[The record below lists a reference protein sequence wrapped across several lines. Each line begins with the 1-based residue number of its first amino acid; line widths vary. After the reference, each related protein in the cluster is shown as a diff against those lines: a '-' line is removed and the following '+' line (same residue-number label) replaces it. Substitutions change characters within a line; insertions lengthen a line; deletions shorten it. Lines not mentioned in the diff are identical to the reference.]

1 MKRDHLAATIVHKAK
16 YDTLRAKHFDFGP
29 YAAMGFHENTHDR
42 NKLEDQAKENPDMLF
57 HLHVGPTALSEVK
70 AKSTAMGLND
80 TEIEAVRGMHL
91 AIALDEY
98 ADMYHIGRLH
108 GVPSRQELQLNMNK
122 GEAFWRGFQIARGE
136 IVLKSGFRSEIQ
148 NEERLA
154 SWMYAKSLNYACAM
168 EGFAFGVSTDTSG
181 AKAILN
187 EILGTDDQAA
197 YTPSTYLKSTGDLVT
212 AIERSDCSYF
222 QSL

>member
-1 MKRDHLAATIVHKAK
+1 MSL
-16 YDTLRAKHFDFGP
+16 
-29 YAAMGFHENTHDR
+29 HENTHDR
-42 NKLEDQAKENPDMLF
+42 NKLADLAKENPDMLF

-98 ADMYHIGRLH
+98 ADMYHIGRLYS
-108 GVPSRQELQLNMNK
+108 VPSRQELQLNMNK
-122 GEAFWRGFQIARGE
+122 GESFWRGFQIARGE
-136 IVLKSGFRSEIQ
+136 IVLKSGFRSNIQ

-168 EGFAFGVSTDTSG
+168 EGFAFGASTDMSG
-181 AKAILN
+181 TQAILSQ
-187 EILGTDDQAA
+187 ILGTDDHAS
-197 YTPSTYLKSTGDLVT
+197 YSPSTYLESISDLVA
-212 AIERSDCSYF
+212 AIERSDQSYF
-222 QSL
+222 MAT